1 MQNRFRTLGIAVT
14 AIVFALLGLRAL
26 RAHRTDASGVTA
38 SGMTASGVPGVNGTV
53 AEKLAAG
60 GASSAMRA
68 NRPVE
73 FDVAEG
79 NGASREARP
88 ASAPAPF
95 PERSTP
101 DSHAFGVVNTSANA
115 VDPAGAMLLR
125 QGQASLEVRHVDE
138 EVARVR
144 QAAAQFGGF
153 VANASVRGGRDET
166 RAASLELRVPSG
178 QFDALVAALG
188 GLGRV
193 ESVTASAQDAGD
205 EYVDLAARAANA
217 RRFEARLT
225 EMLATRTG
233 KLSDVLSMEQE
244 LARVREQVERYEGR
258 IKFLE
263 RRASLSTL
271 TIALHEP
278 LPLIERPN
286 PGPLTDAFVRAW
298 ERALGVLAWCI
309 AALGLLIPGA
319 LLLGAMA
326 LLVRRATRKPAM
338 TPPTTEVRA

>member
-1 MQNRFRTLGIAVT
+1 MQHRFRTPGLAMAAVILLTLGI
-14 AIVFALLGLRAL
+14 RAA
-26 RAHRTDASGVTA
+26 RTHRDDG
-38 SGMTASGVPGVNGTV
+38 GRPVNGSTPDIFRTV
-53 AEKLAAG
+53 AEKIQAMDAA
-60 GASSAMRA
+60 SAIAIGRSTESDMMA
-68 NRPVE
+68 K
-73 FDVAEG
+73 G
-79 NGASREARP
+79 TSARMERS
-88 ASAPAPF
+88 AGAPAPF
-95 PERSTP
+95 IVERGG
-101 DSHAFGVVNTSANA
+101 DSRAFAATNVSAA
-115 VDPAGAMLLR
+115 GADPAGAMLLR
-125 QGQASLEVRHVDE
+125 QGQASLEVRHVDDA
-138 EVARVR
+138 VARVR
-144 QAAAQFGGF
+144 QTAAQFGGF

-166 RAASLELRVPSG
+166 RAASLELRVPSA

-188 GLGRV
+188 ALGRV

-286 PGPLTDAFVRAW
+286 AGPLAEAFARAW

-319 LLLGAMA
+319 ILVGVLVLV
-326 LLVRRATRKPAM
+326 VRRATRKPDL
-338 TPPTTEVRA
+338 TTSPTEVHA